1 MIIDRTDYL
10 RAVREFGDWIG
21 NGSMSPEQSLFNNNQ
36 LDANIEVEFECE
48 ECGVET
54 TGFFLCDDCEEEL
67 YELNGEELNN

>member
-21 NGSMSPEQSLFNNNQ
+21 NGSMTPEQ

>member
-21 NGSMSPEQSLFNNNQ
+21 NGSMTPEQ
-36 LDANIEVEFECE
+36 LDTNIEVEFECE

-67 YELNGEELNN
+67 